1 MARHENKF
9 LSSRTSGIKQSGR
22 FDKTRRPQN
31 RHPQVRVTARP
42 LDQRTNHLPAGEPA
56 CGDRTL
62 KQRAAG
68 QEKPGEQNAFPGGD
82 ESVCHQS
89 SFLIPHSSTATAT
102 VANNRRQQKPAEASI
117 PPSGE
122 ADGEIN
128 PNVAAESVALGR
140 MSLK

>member
-1 MARHENKF
+1 MTPVQNLWHQAVGPVRQK
-9 LSSRTSGIKQSGR
+9 
-22 FDKTRRPQN
+22 KTAPE
-31 RHPQVRVTARP
+31 PP
-42 LDQRTNHLPAGEPA
+42 PAGESNDPA
-56 CGDRTL
+56 PGPRDQSSAGGRTGVWRR

-68 QEKPGEQNAFPGGD
+68 QEKPDEQNAFPGGD
-82 ESVCHQS
+82 ESVCQQS

-102 VANNRRQQKPAEASI
+102 VANNRRQQNPAEASV

-122 ADGEIN
+122 ANGEVN